1 LPELLCGRKA
11 LSDGTVKFSL
21 GPAVSSSKMYCT
33 CRADAIG
40 EGCLEK
46 EALPLA
52 AEAVRPSYLGGAI
65 LLMSESERSES
76 GDRVR
81 AGVREYLKE
90 CEEVIVERCGEFD
103 MAREKQAC
111 ALTVG

>member
-1 LPELLCGRKA
+1 
-11 LSDGTVKFSL
+11 
-21 GPAVSSSKMYCT
+21 M
-33 CRADAIG
+33 
-40 EGCLEK
+40 
-46 EALPLA
+46 
-52 AEAVRPSYLGGAI
+52 
-65 LLMSESERSES
+65 MSESERSES